1 MDPSPQGLSLQ
12 NKVAHSFAANRPHL
26 ADSSPWRV
34 RFRTIYED
42 LRKSII
48 LLEHPPGARLDVEAL
63 AREHAVSRT
72 PIRTVIQRLE
82 SEGLAVTRH
91 GVGTT
96 VAEIDFAQV
105 HDAMLFRMHLA
116 ELIGT
121 LAPRPA
127 NPDVASHLDALA
139 EDFARIPESESPREF
154 ARFDMQLHDRKCEMI
169 GNDLLRRTYDE
180 MYYRTARVWFHYLPR
195 LDWNVERY
203 ALLEDFRQTSRAI
216 RRGDVAAVGFVTRNA
231 LSEELYRLR
240 DLISEAPAP
249 T

>member
-1 MDPSPQGLSLQ
+1 MMSQAPAISATAL
-12 NKVAHSFAANRPHL
+12 RPHL
-26 ADSSPWRV
+26 ADSSPWRI
-34 RFRTIYED
+34 RFRAIYED
-42 LRKSII
+42 LRKKII
-48 LLEHPPGARLDVEAL
+48 LLEYPPGSRLDVDAL
-63 AREHAVSRT
+63 AREHDVSRT

-82 SEGLAVTRH
+82 GEGLAITRH

-96 VAEIDFAQV
+96 VAEIDFDQV
-105 HDAMLFRMHLA
+105 QGAMQFRMHLA

-127 NPDVASHLDALA
+127 NPNVASHLDALA
-139 EDFARIPESESPREF
+139 EDFAKVRESESPREF

-180 MYYRTARVWFHYLPR
+180 MYYRTVRIWFHFLPR
-195 LDWNVERY
+195 LDWDTERD

-231 LSEELYRLR
+231 LSEGLYRLR
-240 DLISEAPAP
+240 DLISEAPGSP
-249 T
+249 